1 MSASTPE
8 PAAATS
14 GNDPSPGGLRRVLE
28 KLGKIADVI
37 ARALFLMMLGTV
49 FAMTVGRDVFSEGFP
64 WMDDLSRYLQIWV
77 VYASAYAVTMK
88 GEHITMDAFY
98 RRMRP
103 LSRLTVRRFTGIS
116 SLVFCA
122 IAGYLA
128 WVQAAEVLRL
138 GEVSS
143 TGVFPAFL
151 GYAALP
157 FGFILLTAA
166 SLYYLVFRSR
176 QDDVRS

>member
-1 MSASTPE
+1 MSASLPE
-8 PAAATS
+8 SAAAAA
-14 GNDPSPGGLRRVLE
+14 GKNPSPGGLRGALE
-28 KLGKIADVI
+28 KLGKVADMI
-37 ARALFLMMLGTV
+37 ARALFLMMLATV
-49 FAMTVGRDVFSEGFP
+49 FAMTVARDVFSEGFP

-103 LSRLTVRRFTGIS
+103 PSRLAIRRLTGIV
-116 SLVFCA
+116 SLGFCA
-122 IAGYLA
+122 ITGYLA
-128 WVQAAEVLRL
+128 WLQAREVLRT

-176 QDDVRS
+176 QDDLHS

>member
-1 MSASTPE
+1 MSASPSE
-8 PAAATS
+8 SGAAAA
-14 GNDPSPGGLRRVLE
+14 GKFPSPGGLRGALE
-28 KLGKIADVI
+28 KLGKVADGI
-37 ARALFLMMLGTV
+37 ARALFLAMLATV
-49 FAMTVGRDVFSEGFP
+49 FAMTVARDVFNEGFP

-77 VYASAYAVTMK
+77 VYASAYVVTMK

-103 LSRLTVRRFTGIS
+103 PSRLAIRRLTGVV
-116 SLVFCA
+116 SLGFCA
-122 IAGYLA
+122 FTGYLA
-128 WVQAAEVLRL
+128 WLQARELLRT

-157 FGFILLTAA
+157 FGFVLLTAA

-176 QDDVRS
+176 QDDIHS